1 MKHLIPVF
9 LLAVLAC
16 CSCKKKDEPQSVV
29 SYKVRVTNSTSISF
43 TSIYSADNSTQTTG
57 PIMTSSWSSANFE
70 KKQGEHISFTV
81 DGGSGNGDYS
91 FSIFVNGSMVK
102 NGTFSMPSAPKTI
115 ETDIF

>member
-57 PIMTSSWSSANFE
+57 PITTSSWSSANFE